1 MMGRCAL
8 FRLSDV
14 IVAAVLHQAGPLK
27 TPLVTDKH
35 RRLAGAR
42 EVSFHAV
49 QSKTK
54 GATPS
59 QT

>member
-1 MMGRCAL
+1 
-8 FRLSDV
+8 LSDV